1 MCRERKEMREEKK
14 GKQGLFFMSSPLA
27 GESQRVGEEEREGPS
42 MTKAIGPSSNLTFR
56 GACKHTGI

>member
-1 MCRERKEMREEKK
+1 MREEKK